1 MLVLQFAN
9 GGNLRDYLSNSF
21 NDLKWEDKF
30 RMAKEIAQALLYLHN
45 KDIIHR
51 DLHSKNILVH
61 EGKMLLA
68 DFGLARYINDDPTI
82 SDNIIGGMPAYI
94 EPQCFKNPSY
104 IRNKKSDIYSFGVI
118 LWELSSGKQPFQSF
132 TSIEA
137 IAIHVFQGHRE
148 KPVDDT
154 PIQYAELY
162 MQCWD
167 DNPEKRPEMKAV
179 LDKLNQMISKPV
191 NFNRSDTTI
200 ISMDSFDRA
209 ISTQNIKFID
219 YNQFKRNEYKIG
231 SVHKYTWQRTEL
243 TTVVFKR
250 FDIDPKLDENV
261 IQEFVYELKS
271 LQRLSF
277 HQNINHFYGITKD
290 ADNGCYM
297 TVQQFANGESL
308 REYLKNNFENL
319 NWDDKL
325 LIAKDIAQ
333 GLVFLHHNNK
343 IHKNLHSR
351 NVLIHEGR
359 AVLTDLD
366 WKRPLVAETSVS
378 DTQTDRQPAFTDPQ
392 FFRNYTYKWHR
403 EKPVEGTQSQYVK
416 LYEQCWDDDPD
427 KRPEMRIVLDKLNHL
442 NQFYATS
449 LSIKNE
455 NPLNRLLEEAIAEQ
469 HLNFHNYNEFS
480 GFENID
486 SKDLGSAYKTAW
498 RNRGIKV
505 TLKCFKNNNGDLDKQ
520 IIQLKNLQKI
530 NFHPNII
537 EFYGVTKDPN
547 GNYYMSLS

>member
-1 MLVLQFAN
+1 
-9 GGNLRDYLSNSF
+9 
-21 NDLKWEDKF
+21 
-30 RMAKEIAQALLYLHN
+30 
-45 KDIIHR
+45 
-51 DLHSKNILVH
+51 
-61 EGKMLLA
+61 
-68 DFGLARYINDDPTI
+68 
-82 SDNIIGGMPAYI
+82 
-94 EPQCFKNPSY
+94 
-104 IRNKKSDIYSFGVI
+104 
-118 LWELSSGKQPFQSF
+118 
-132 TSIEA
+132 
-137 IAIHVFQGHRE
+137 
-148 KPVDDT
+148 
-154 PIQYAELY
+154 
-162 MQCWD
+162 
-167 DNPEKRPEMKAV
+167 
-179 LDKLNQMISKPV
+179 
-191 NFNRSDTTI
+191 
-200 ISMDSFDRA
+200 
-209 ISTQNIKFID
+209 
-219 YNQFKRNEYKIG
+219 
-231 SVHKYTWQRTEL
+231 
-243 TTVVFKR
+243 
-250 FDIDPKLDENV
+250 
-261 IQEFVYELKS
+261 
-271 LQRLSF
+271 
-277 HQNINHFYGITKD
+277 
-290 ADNGCYM
+290 M

-392 FFRNYTYKWHR
+392 FFRNYTYKCSSKSDVYSYGVILWEISSGKKPFESFRSKEAIVIHIFKGHR

-547 GNYYMSLS
+547 GNYYMVLQFTENTNLRGYLNSNFTMLNWPVKFCMAKEIAEGVRFLHKNNIIHCSLCPDNIMVYDRKMIITSFGISEHVSSQQMQAYIDPQCFRDPLYKCNEKSDIYSLGVILWEIFSGKSPENFDHIQEGEVPLRDIPPQYIKLYTLCRDIEPEKRPEIETVLNILNQMQ